1 MVMNREE
8 IEYHLKNVEN
18 LDDFLINRGVK
29 INDLHEAMNE
39 KVDYAPEF
47 DYYYD
52 SKEKQTELAWIDT
65 DYIKA
70 PARSGN
76 NGHSWYNLLFWGV
89 YGLPQNKEAN
99 LSSIRLYDL
108 LKNLTKMN
116 FNELKELYEDG
127 KSGLSLYSFNKYVK
141 TGEKPVYIGI
151 NDGTH
156 RIILAKVLGINYVTS
171 KKVYVYEYNPEKHRI
186 YEDLILILEK
196 LQSFL
201 KTSKAFKLS
210 DDGEFLKINAK
221 TFTYMGVLFE
231 DINPYTF
238 NKNAYEYIEHIE
250 ILNKYYSILK
260 EIEEDYNK
268 QINIYKYIPKKILNF
283 MSLAHKDI
291 YLEEIE
297 DYKNNL
303 LKKVKI
309 LKALDE

>member
-18 LDDFLINRGVK
+18 LDDFLINRGVE
-29 INDLHEAMNE
+29 ISNLHASMNE
-39 KVDYAPEF
+39 RVDYVPEF

-52 SKEKQTELAWIDT
+52 FKKEQTDLAWIDT
-65 DYIKA
+65 EYIHA

-89 YGLPQNKEAN
+89 YGLPKNKEAN
-99 LSSIRLYDL
+99 LSDLSLYDL
-108 LKNLTKMN
+108 LINLTKMN

-127 KSGLSLYSFNKYVK
+127 KSILSLYRFNKYVK
-141 TGEKPVYIGI
+141 TGEKPIYKGI

-171 KKVYVYEYNPEKHRI
+171 KNVNVYEYNPEKHRI
-186 YEDLILILEK
+186 YEDLKLILEK
-196 LQSFL
+196 LQLFL
-201 KTSKAFKLS
+201 KSSNAFSLS
-210 DDGEFLKINAK
+210 DDGEFIKINAK

-231 DINPYTF
+231 DINPFTF
-238 NKNAYEYIEHIE
+238 RKHAHEYLEHIT

-260 EIEEDYNK
+260 EIEDDYNK
-268 QINIYKYIPKKILNF
+268 QINIYKYIPKKILSF

>member
-8 IEYHLKNVEN
+8 VEYHLKNVEK

-29 INDLHEAMNE
+29 NSDLDAAMNE
-39 KVDYAPEF
+39 KVDYATEF

-52 SKEKQTELAWIDT
+52 YKEKQTELAWIDT
-65 DYIKA
+65 EYIHA
-70 PARSGN
+70 PARAGN
-76 NGHSWYNLLFWGV
+76 NGHSWYNLLFWGI

-99 LSSIRLYDL
+99 LSSLRFYDL
-108 LKNLTKMN
+108 LRNLTKMN

-127 KSGLSLYSFNKYVK
+127 KSGLSLYNFNKYVK
-141 TGEKPVYIGI
+141 SGEKPVYIGI

-171 KKVYVYEYNPEKHRI
+171 QKVYVYEYNPEKHRI

-201 KTSKAFKLS
+201 KTSKAFRLL
-210 DDGEFLKINAK
+210 DNEYIKINAK
-221 TFTYMGVLFE
+221 TFNYMGVLFE
-231 DINPYTF
+231 DINSYKF
-238 NKNAYEYIEHIE
+238 NKNTYEYIEHIE
-250 ILNKYYSILK
+250 ILNKYYAILQ
-260 EIEEDYNK
+260 EVEDNYNK
-268 QINIYKYIPKKILNF
+268 QINIYKYIPKGILNF

-297 DYKNNL
+297 DYKKNL

>member
-29 INDLHEAMNE
+29 ISDLHAAMNE
-39 KVDYAPEF
+39 KVDYVPEF

-52 SKEKQTELAWIDT
+52 YKEKQTELAWIDT
-65 DYIKA
+65 DYIQA

-99 LSSIRLYDL
+99 LSNISLYDL

-127 KSGLSLYSFNKYVK
+127 KSGLSLYSFNKYIK

-171 KKVYVYEYNPEKHRI
+171 KKG
-186 YEDLILILEK
+186 
-196 LQSFL
+196 FCC
-201 KTSKAFKLS
+201 
-210 DDGEFLKINAK
+210 
-221 TFTYMGVLFE
+221 
-231 DINPYTF
+231 
-238 NKNAYEYIEHIE
+238 
-250 ILNKYYSILK
+250 
-260 EIEEDYNK
+260 
-268 QINIYKYIPKKILNF
+268 
-283 MSLAHKDI
+283 
-291 YLEEIE
+291 
-297 DYKNNL
+297 
-303 LKKVKI
+303 KVKNI
-309 LKALDE
+309 ANH

>member
-8 IEYHLKNVEN
+8 VEYHLKNVEK
-18 LDDFLINRGVK
+18 LDDFLINRCVK
-29 INDLHEAMNE
+29 NSDLDAAMNE
-39 KVDYAPEF
+39 KVDYATEF

-52 SKEKQTELAWIDT
+52 YKEKQTELAWIDT
-65 DYIKA
+65 EYIHA
-70 PARSGN
+70 PARAGN
-76 NGHSWYNLLFWGV
+76 NNHSWYNLLFWGI
-89 YGLPQNKEAN
+89 YGLPQSKEAN
-99 LSSIRLYDL
+99 LSSLRFYDL
-108 LKNLTKMN
+108 LRNLTKMN

-127 KSGLSLYSFNKYVK
+127 KSGLSLYNFNKYVK
-141 TGEKPVYIGI
+141 SGEKPVYIGI

-171 KKVYVYEYNPEKHRI
+171 QKVYVYEYNPEKHRI

-201 KTSKAFKLS
+201 KTSKAFRLL
-210 DDGEFLKINAK
+210 DNEYIKINAK
-221 TFTYMGVLFE
+221 TFNYMGVLFE
-231 DINPYTF
+231 DINSYTF
-238 NKNAYEYIEHIE
+238 NKNTYEYIEHIE
-250 ILNKYYSILK
+250 TLNKYYSILK
-260 EIEEDYNK
+260 EIEDDYNK
-268 QINIYKYIPKKILNF
+268 QINVYKYIPKRILNF

>member
-18 LDDFLINRGVK
+18 LDDFLINKGVK

-39 KVDYAPEF
+39 KVDYATEF

-52 SKEKQTELAWIDT
+52 YKEKQTELAWIDT
-65 DYIKA
+65 EYILA
-70 PARSGN
+70 PARAGN
-76 NGHSWYNLLFWGV
+76 NGHSWYNLLFWGI

-99 LSSIRLYDL
+99 LSSLRFYDL
-108 LKNLTKMN
+108 LRNLTKMN

-127 KSGLSLYSFNKYVK
+127 KSGLSLYNFNKYVK
-141 TGEKPVYIGI
+141 SGEKPVYIGI

-201 KTSKAFKLS
+201 KTSKAFRLS
-210 DDGEFLKINAK
+210 DEGEYIKINAK

-231 DINPYTF
+231 DIHPYTF
-238 NKNAYEYIEHIE
+238 NKNAYEYIEHID

-260 EIEEDYNK
+260 EIEDDYNK
-268 QINIYKYIPKKILNF
+268 QINIYKY
-283 MSLAHKDI
+283 
-291 YLEEIE
+291 
-297 DYKNNL
+297 
-303 LKKVKI
+303 
-309 LKALDE
+309 

>member
-8 IEYHLKNVEN
+8 VEYHLKNVEK

-29 INDLHEAMNE
+29 NSDLDAAMNE
-39 KVDYAPEF
+39 KVDYATEF

-52 SKEKQTELAWIDT
+52 YKEKQTELAWIDT
-65 DYIKA
+65 EYIYA
-70 PARSGN
+70 PARAGN
-76 NGHSWYNLLFWGV
+76 NGHSWYNLLFWGI
-89 YGLPQNKEAN
+89 YGLPQSKEAN
-99 LSSIRLYDL
+99 LSSLRFYDL
-108 LKNLTKMN
+108 LRNLTKMN

-127 KSGLSLYSFNKYVK
+127 KSGLSLYNFNKYVK
-141 TGEKPVYIGI
+141 SGEKPVYIGI

-171 KKVYVYEYNPEKHRI
+171 QKVYVYEYNPEKHRI

-201 KTSKAFKLS
+201 KTSKAFRLL
-210 DDGEFLKINAK
+210 DNEYIKINAK
-221 TFTYMGVLFE
+221 TFNYMGVLFE
-231 DINPYTF
+231 DINSYTF